1 MNSPSVSDSAS
12 SAIATQPASLPSRAI
27 QQRPSEPFG
36 AILEEATST
45 TPPGREQT
53 VDPDTDDCK
62 DVAGPDQKTA
72 PAKEKKKEA
81 DASAS
86 APLVCFCPPPKI
98 ETPLPAKNGGQNS
111 DPLTLN
117 AKSAQASGS
126 ADAAIVTL
134 AEAGEQLP
142 TPTAQTAA
150 QPLAQTVQQKSA
162 GAKPA
167 PKPSRASK
175 DAGAIELDRKV
186 FEPVL
191 PETVGIEAAKII
203 STKNVQAQAPPAAN
217 AAHGTLVA
225 QLENHVKNTD
235 KSAEIAPAIEQKMPI
250 RDVLRRAVGEL
261 TRVESFQSAKEGSHL
276 LVPDFDGAP
285 AEVIPVKSL
294 EAARLVES
302 IRTEVAS
309 LRQHGNDAVTVV
321 LRPDSGTQLSID
333 LSVARDGTIRA
344 VARCDRGDFQ
354 SLHTQWPQL
363 QQSLAAHGIRVADL
377 SNQNHPQ
384 QNNHRS
390 AGPFQ
395 NLDRGENP
403 RQRDQRDGPSFEDQF
418 SASKTKLSPN
428 KPQPQPAKTASA
440 TRRWQSW
447 A

>member
-1 MNSPSVSDSAS
+1 MNSPSVSESAV
-12 SAIATQPASLPSRAI
+12 SAIANRPTALPSRAD

-36 AILEEATST
+36 AILEEATAT
-45 TPPGREQT
+45 TPVGRDQT
-53 VDPDTDDCK
+53 ADADTDDCK
-62 DVAGPDQKTA
+62 DAAGPDQKTA
-72 PAKEKKKEA
+72 PAKEKKKDA
-81 DASAS
+81 DTGAA

-98 ETPLPAKNGGQNS
+98 ETALPAKNGQDS

-117 AKSAQASGS
+117 AESASGP
-126 ADAAIVTL
+126 AAAATVTM
-134 AEAGEQLP
+134 AEAGAQLP
-142 TPTAQTAA
+142 TPTAQTVA
-150 QPLAQTVQQKSA
+150 QPLAQTVQPKTS
-162 GAKPA
+162 GAKSP
-167 PKPSRASK
+167 PKPSRESK
-175 DAGAIELDRKV
+175 DAGAIELGRKL

-191 PETVGIEAAKII
+191 PETAGIESAKII
-203 STKNVQAQAPPAAN
+203 SAKNVQAQAPPAAN

-235 KSAEIAPAIEQKMPI
+235 KSAEIAPAIEQKMPT
-250 RDVLRRAVGEL
+250 RDFLRRAVGEL
-261 TRVESFQSAKEGSHL
+261 TRVESFQSAKEGSRL
-276 LVPDFDGAP
+276 LVPDFDASP

-309 LRQHGNDAVTVV
+309 LRQHGDNAVTVV

-390 AGPFQ
+390 AGAFQ

-418 SASKTKLSPN
+418 SASNTKLSPN